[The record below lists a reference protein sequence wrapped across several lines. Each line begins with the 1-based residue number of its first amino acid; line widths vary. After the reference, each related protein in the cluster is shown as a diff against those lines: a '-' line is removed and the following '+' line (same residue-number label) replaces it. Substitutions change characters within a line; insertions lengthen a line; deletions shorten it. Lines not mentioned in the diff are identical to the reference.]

1 MISSIVSIIT
11 KAEAGKSMNRKFCVI
26 IDSYPQS
33 GEEQKILLNNLKIF
47 KKNNID
53 VLLTSHHP
61 CTSEILEN
69 STYFIFEKKNN
80 YHFLD
85 SDVLN
90 ENLDG
95 VKDRIYMK
103 YLTAGDET
111 FRDYLVITGWS
122 VAVTSQFFNA
132 IKFLFGKGYDFAFY
146 FVGDFICPENISDKI
161 QEIFNKLNHRRNFFI
176 QNSPNFSRWFSGL
189 FFGFTVDDVLVNK
202 IPNLD
207 FSENSIYQRFFPNHA
222 GEDVVLKLFSS
233 DDNEVVGHEEL
244 DNFFGADNWNLS
256 SSAIMPGKSSL
267 HATTI
272 SSIYSKEDLSEFSL
286 LLEVDYNCFA
296 ENVKF
301 TIEILSDDL
310 LESLFYRELILGR
323 GGWYKEKIDRTFFDR
338 EVLFLNKK
346 VESMEDG
353 TCFFSD
359 TIEIRKENLSNYS
372 FLKNYYHL

>member
-33 GEEQKILLNNLKIF
+33 EEEQKILLNNLKIF

-85 SDVLN
+85 SDILN
-90 ENLDG
+90 QNISEIRN
-95 VKDRIYMK
+95 RIYMK
-103 YLTAGDET
+103 YLTVGEET

-122 VAVTSQFFNA
+122 VAVTSQIFNA

-146 FVGDFICPENISDKI
+146 FVGDFICPENIFDKI
-161 QEIFNKLNHRRNFFI
+161 EEIFNKLNHHRNFFI
-176 QNSPNFSRWFSGL
+176 QNRPNFSAWFSGL
-189 FFGFTVDDVLVNK
+189 FFGFTVDQQLINK

-207 FSENSIYQRFFPNHA
+207 FSENLQYQKFFPNHA
-222 GEDVVLKLFSS
+222 AEDVILKLFGD
-233 DDNEVVGHEEL
+233 DDNFIADHQEL
-244 DNFFGADNWNLS
+244 DNFFGPGNWDLTKS
-256 SSAIMPGKSSL
+256 TISAGKSSL
-267 HATTI
+267 HASTF
-272 SSIYSKEDLSEFSL
+272 SSLFFKEDLSESSI
-286 LLEVDYNCFA
+286 LLEVDSNCFS

-301 TIEILSDDL
+301 SIEIGIKNS
-310 LESLFYRELILGR
+310 EPFFNRQIVLGR
-323 GGWYKEKIDRTFFDR
+323 GGWYKEKVNEIFSHG
-338 EVLFLNKK
+338 EVIILTKK
-346 VESMEDG
+346 VESLDDE
-353 TCFFSD
+353 TCFFFDS
-359 TIEIRKENLSNYS
+359 IEIRKDLLPHYA